1 MPTKTLNTRIKLKYD
16 TLANWTSANPVLLA
30 GEVAV
35 VSIPTGSSLQQV
47 TPPAI
52 VFKVGDGNTDFNT
65 LPYASGLAADVYAWA
80 KAATKPSYTAS
91 EVGAATA
98 TDITNA
104 INALDVT
111 DSAQSGQY
119 VSSVSQVDG
128 KIKVTRAN
136 LPTVNIPEYTLQAGE
151 EEGTIQLM
159 KDGAIVGTAVKVTG
173 FDDLV
178 ADIAAKY
185 TKPASGIPL
194 SDLASGVQTS
204 LGKAD
209 SAVQSVTE
217 GTENGTISVDGED
230 VSVHGLGSAA
240 YTESN
245 AYDAAGAA
253 TSAVNSHNTSGTAH
267 SDIRSLITGLD
278 GRLDTAESDIDTL
291 QTQIAGLSG
300 AMHYVGNSS
309 TDPTGSSGPTIPSHE
324 GEYQAGDVCTYNQ
337 AEYVYDGSTWRLFGD
352 EGSYLTKTEASS
364 TYLTQSAAASTY
376 ATQTALS
383 GVESTANA
391 AQQQASTNATAITN
405 ITNGTTQVGDA
416 AHADA
421 ADTAT
426 TATNYNTSSGGIKTK
441 FDSVDAAIAAKAD
454 PSDITDAIAALDKPD
469 SAVANQYVT
478 AVSET
483 DGVITVARKQIAYSE
498 ISGTPAIPA
507 AKTFAAGT
515 GLSVTDQSNTV
526 TYNIDKSVTFVFDCG
541 SATTNIDDI
550 S

>member
-1 MPTKTLNTRIKLKYD
+1 MANQTLKTRIRLKYD
-16 TLANWTSANPVLLA
+16 TLQNWTTNNPVLLA

-35 VSIPTGSSLQQV
+35 VAIPANSETTVQQV
-47 TPPAI
+47 TKPAI
-52 VFKVGDGNTDFNT
+52 VFKVGDGTTAFNS

-80 KAATKPSYTAS
+80 KAANKPSYTAS

-98 TDITNA
+98 ADITNA
-104 INALDVT
+104 INALDVA
-111 DSAQSGQY
+111 DSAKSGQY
-119 VSSVSQVDG
+119 VSAVSQVDG
-128 KIKVTRAN
+128 KIQVTRAN
-136 LPTVNIPEYTLQAGE
+136 LPTVDIPEYTLQAGTE
-151 EEGTIQLM
+151 DGTIQLM

-173 FDDLV
+173 FDELV

-185 TKPASGIPL
+185 TKPAGGIPL
-194 SDLASGVQTS
+194 ADLASGIQTS

-217 GTENGTISVDGED
+217 GTANGTISVDGED

-240 YTESN
+240 YTAST

-300 AMHYVGNSS
+300 AMHYVGDST
-309 TDPTGSSGPTIPSHE
+309 TDPVEDGPTIASHSGDYE
-324 GEYQAGDVCTYNQ
+324 SGDVCTYKS
-337 AEYVYDGSTWRLFGD
+337 AEYIYDGTEWRLFGD

-364 TYLTQSAAASTY
+364 TY

-383 GVESTANA
+383 GVQSTAQS
-391 AQQQASTNATAITN
+391 AQQQANTNATAITK
-405 ITNGTTQVGDA
+405 ITDGTTQVGDA

-441 FDSVDAAIAAKAD
+441 FDSVDSAIAAKAD
-454 PSDITDAIAALDKPD
+454 PSDITDAINALDKSD
-469 SAVANQYVT
+469 SAVSNQYVT

-483 DGVITVARKQIAYSE
+483 NGIISVTRKQIAYSE
-498 ISGTPAIPA
+498 ISGTPSIPSA
-507 AKTFAAGT
+507 ANAGRLL
-515 GLSVTDQSNTV
+515 GLDGTEIFNANQADDTTIIV
-526 TYNIDKSVTFVFDCG
+526 IDCG
-541 SATTNIDDI
+541 SSSELVD
-550 S
+550 

>member
-1 MPTKTLNTRIKLKYD
+1 MANQTLKTRIRLKYD
-16 TLANWTSANPVLLA
+16 TLQNWTTNNPVLLA
-30 GEVAV
+30 GEIAV
-35 VSIPTGSSLQQV
+35 VAIPTGSETTVQQV
-47 TPPAI
+47 TKPAI
-52 VFKVGDGNTDFNT
+52 VFKVGDGTTAFNT

-98 TDITNA
+98 ADITNA

-111 DSAQSGQY
+111 DAAQSGQY
-119 VSSVSQVDG
+119 VSAVSQVDG
-128 KIKVTRAN
+128 KIQVTRAN
-136 LPTVNIPEYTLQAGE
+136 LPTVNIPEYTLQAGTDD
-151 EEGTIQLM
+151 GTIQLM
-159 KDGAIVGTAVKVTG
+159 KDGAVVGEAVKVTG
-173 FDDLV
+173 FDDIV

-194 SDLASGVQTS
+194 LDLASGVQTS

-240 YTESN
+240 YTASS

-300 AMHYVGNSS
+300 AMHYVGDST
-309 TDPTGSSGPTIPSHE
+309 TDPTLPAGPTIASHE
-324 GEYQAGDVCTYNQ
+324 GEYQAGDVCTYQ
-337 AEYVYDGSTWRLFGD
+337 KGEYVYDGSEWRLLGD

-364 TYLTQSAAASTY
+364 TYLTQSTAASTY

-383 GVESTANA
+383 GVQTTAQS
-391 AQQQASTNATAITN
+391 AQTQANQNKEAIAD
-405 ITNGTTQVGDA
+405 IVDGTTQVADA
-416 AHADA
+416 AHADS
-421 ADTAT
+421 ADNAT
-426 TATNYNTSSGGIKTK
+426 TASNYNTASGTIKTK

-454 PSDITDAIAALDKPD
+454 PSDITDAINALDKTD
-469 SAVANQYVT
+469 SAVSNQYVT

-483 DGVITVARKQIAYSE
+483 NGIISVTRKQIAYSE
-498 ISGTPAIPA
+498 ISGTPAIPSA
-507 AKTFAAGT
+507 ANAGRLL
-515 GLSVTDQSNTV
+515 GLDGTELFNANQADDTTIIV
-526 TYNIDKSVTFVFDCG
+526 IDCG
-541 SATTNIDDI
+541 SSSELVD
-550 S
+550 

>member
-1 MPTKTLNTRIKLKYD
+1 MANQTLKTRIRLKYD
-16 TLANWTSANPVLLA
+16 TLQNWTTNNPVLLA
-30 GEVAV
+30 GEIAV
-35 VSIPTGSSLQQV
+35 VAIPTDSETTVQQV
-47 TPPAI
+47 TKPAI
-52 VFKVGDGNTDFNT
+52 VFKVGDGTTGFNT

-80 KAATKPSYTAS
+80 KAATKPTYTAS

-128 KIKVTRAN
+128 KIQVTRAN

-151 EEGTIQLM
+151 EDGTIQLM

-194 SDLASGVQTS
+194 SDLAASVQTS

-217 GTENGTISVDGED
+217 GTENGTISVDGD
-230 VSVHGLGSAA
+230 NVFVHGLGSAA
-240 YTESN
+240 YTASS

-300 AMHYVGNSS
+300 AMHYVGDSS

-337 AEYVYDGSTWRLFGD
+337 AEYVYDGSEWRLLGD

-383 GVESTANA
+383 GVQSTAQS
-391 AQQQASTNATAITN
+391 AQQQASTNATAIAD
-405 ITNGTTQVGDA
+405 ITDGTTQVGDA

-441 FDSVDAAIAAKAD
+441 FDSVDSAIAAKAD
-454 PSDITDAIAALDKPD
+454 PSDITDAINALDHSD
-469 SAVANQYVT
+469 SAVSNQYVT

-483 DGVITVARKQIAYSE
+483 NGIISVTRKQIAYSE
-498 ISGTPAIPA
+498 ISGTPSIPSEA
-507 AKTFAAGT
+507 NAGRLL
-515 GLSVTDQSNTV
+515 GLDGTEIFNANQADDTTIIV
-526 TYNIDKSVTFVFDCG
+526 IDCG
-541 SATTNIDDI
+541 SSSELVD
-550 S
+550 